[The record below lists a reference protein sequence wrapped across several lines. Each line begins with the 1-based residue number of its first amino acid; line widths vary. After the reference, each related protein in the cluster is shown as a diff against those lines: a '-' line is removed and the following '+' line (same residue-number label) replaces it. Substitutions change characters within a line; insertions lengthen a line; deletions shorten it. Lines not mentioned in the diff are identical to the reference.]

1 MKRTLLIH
9 PEMSDIARE
18 HRFSNI
24 NGPSLVRVPEW
35 VKNPLGRYYLY
46 FAHHRGAYIRLAYA
60 DSVEGPYTVYRPGA
74 LHRDMTVFR
83 RRDHIASPDVHIDT
97 ENQRFFMY
105 FHGNYGGGQASCWAT
120 STDGVNYIA
129 SDTLDKRNG
138 AYFRVFWWQGHPY
151 ATYHGWISRAETPEW
166 TAPFIA
172 RETPLFPRKSD
183 DDNTG
188 FPRHTANHLVGDTL
202 RVYYSLYGDSPE
214 RIRKSEVKL
223 TADWNDWSPS
233 EPTEVI
239 APEHD
244 FEGADLPI
252 RPSTGGLD
260 RERVHELRDPAI
272 YCEDGKTWL
281 LYSVAGEQGIAIV
294 ALDDC

>member
-1 MKRTLLIH
+1 MR
-9 PEMSDIARE
+9 
-18 HRFSNI
+18 
-24 NGPSLVRVPEW
+24 
-35 VKNPLGRYYLY
+35 
-46 FAHHRGAYIRLAYA
+46 
-60 DSVEGPYTVYRPGA
+60 
-74 LHRDMTVFR
+74 
-83 RRDHIASPDVHIDT
+83 
-97 ENQRFFMY
+97 Q
-105 FHGNYGGGQASCWAT
+105 
-120 STDGVNYIA
+120 
-129 SDTLDKRNG
+129 
-138 AYFRVFWWQGHPY
+138 
-151 ATYHGWISRAETPEW
+151 ISRAEAPEW

-202 RVYYSLYGDSPE
+202 TVYYSLYGDSPE
-214 RIRKSEVKL
+214 RIRKSEVTL

-294 ALDDC
+294 ALADC